1 MIGDSGRNRN
11 GMDSAEK
18 LLHHSSAA
26 ARSACVARGGGVS
39 AEGECA
45 SERASMERYDLVFR
59 DRVPKG
65 RGGGGG
71 GGEEDGRSQKMLILS
86 THHEDL
92 SVLSW

>member
-65 RGGGGG
+65 RGGGN
-71 GGEEDGRSQKMLILS
+71 ERSRQKMLILS

-92 SVLSW
+92 SVLSRYGAK

>member
-26 ARSACVARGGGVS
+26 ARSACVARGGGGVS

-59 DRVPKG
+59 DRVTKG

-71 GGEEDGRSQKMLILS
+71 DGRSQKMLILS

-92 SVLSW
+92 SVLSR

>member
-71 GGEEDGRSQKMLILS
+71 DGRSQKMLILS

-92 SVLSW
+92 SVLSR